1 MKSAGKE
8 ASGKGQK
15 DERLG
20 ANSAPAKR
28 ATRTQAKPKAAKA
41 KRPKGRPSDFT
52 LELADRICAEMVC
65 GSSLRSIC
73 KADDMPSCVTV
84 FAWLRKYPDF
94 LKRYEAA
101 AVERANYHAEEMLDI
116 ADDGTN
122 DWMEVHDKEGEC
134 IGYKINGEHVQR
146 SRLRVDTR
154 KWLMA
159 KLQPKKYGE
168 KVDVNHG
175 VQPEN
180 PLATLMGQLAGKTLK
195 PGAGQ
200 AEGGE

>member
-1 MKSAGKE
+1 MRKAE
-8 ASGKGQK
+8 QK
-15 DERLG
+15 NGSSENTTEPVRT
-20 ANSAPAKR
+20 ARPKKATTKKPAEK
-28 ATRTQAKPKAAKA
+28 QKA
-41 KRPKGRPSDFT
+41 KIGRPTDYT
-52 LELADRICAEMVC
+52 PELADRICAEMVC

-101 AVERANYHAEEMLDI
+101 AAERANYHAEEMLDI

-122 DWMEVHDKEGEC
+122 DWMEVHDKDGNC
-134 IGYKINGEHVQR
+134 VGYKVNGEHVQR

-154 KWLMA
+154 KWLMS

-168 KVDVNHG
+168 KVDLNHG
-175 VQPEN
+175 VQPDN
-180 PLATLMGQLAGKTLK
+180 PLLSLMEQVAGKTLK
-195 PGAGQ
+195 PVAD
-200 AEGGE
+200 E

>member
-1 MKSAGKE
+1 MRKAE
-8 ASGKGQK
+8 QK
-15 DERLG
+15 NGSSENTTEPVRT
-20 ANSAPAKR
+20 ARPKKATTNKPAEKL
-28 ATRTQAKPKAAKA
+28 KA
-41 KRPKGRPSDFT
+41 KIGRPTDYT
-52 LELADRICAEMVC
+52 PELADRICAEMVC

-101 AVERANYHAEEMLDI
+101 AAERANYHAEEMLDI

-122 DWMEVHDKEGEC
+122 DWMEVHDKDGNC
-134 IGYKINGEHVQR
+134 VGYKVNGEHVQR

-154 KWLMA
+154 KWLMS

-168 KVDVNHG
+168 KVDLNHG
-175 VQPEN
+175 VQPDN
-180 PLATLMGQLAGKTLK
+180 PLLSLMEQVAGKTLK
-195 PGAGQ
+195 PV
-200 AEGGE
+200 AEPEES